1 MIFSN
6 SRRQKYMKKGLSQF
20 FVRILDKNI
29 RKEADSACVGFGY
42 QPVMPEAAK
51 KFKRKKKQ

>member
-1 MIFSN
+1 
-6 SRRQKYMKKGLSQF
+6 MKKGLSQL

>member
-1 MIFSN
+1 
-6 SRRQKYMKKGLSQF
+6 MKKDLSQL

-42 QPVMPEAAK
+42 QPVMPKVAK
-51 KFKRKKKQ
+51 KFKRKNKQ

>member
-1 MIFSN
+1 
-6 SRRQKYMKKGLSQF
+6 MKKGLSQL

-29 RKEADSACVGFGY
+29 QKEADSACLCFGY
-42 QPVMPEAAK
+42 QPPMPEVVK